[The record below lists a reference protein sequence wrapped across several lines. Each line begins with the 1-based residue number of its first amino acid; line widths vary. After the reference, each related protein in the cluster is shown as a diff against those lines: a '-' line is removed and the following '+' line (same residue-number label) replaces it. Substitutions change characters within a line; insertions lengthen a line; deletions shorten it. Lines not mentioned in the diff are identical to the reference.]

1 MRVEVRLEFL
11 PRGGRLCLRS
21 PQSETLVYLPD
32 KRCDLMALLLS
43 PPEPSRPGDF
53 VEDEVLL
60 TRIWGKEP
68 KARTDVNVLVHR
80 LRKDLERGGLDASWV
95 ERQKGGGA
103 TRFLILPGT
112 EVTLV

>member
-1 MRVEVRLEFL
+1 M
-11 PRGGRLCLRS
+11 
-21 PQSETLVYLPD
+21 TVYLPD

-43 PPEPSRPGDF
+43 PPEPLRAGDF

-60 TRIWGKEP
+60 GRIWGKEL

-80 LRKDLERGGLDASWV
+80 LRKDLERAGLDATWV

-103 TRFLILPGT
+103 TRFLLLPGT
-112 EVTLV
+112 RVTLA